1 MKQQQ
6 KKFIEITYR
15 KENTPA
21 IYFRVKQKKL
31 HIYSNTYVYVGNKRI
46 HSHILYEVFKKLHNS
61 FRKIMYN
68 KNFLYKKIHA
78 KSYRIKKAK

>member
-6 KKFIEITYR
+6 QQQKRKFIEITYK

-31 HIYSNTYVYVGNKRI
+31 HIYSNTHMLVI
-46 HSHILYEVFKKLHNS
+46 HKHNYIHILYKVFKKLHNS

-68 KNFLYKKIHA
+68 KNFF
-78 KSYRIKKAK
+78 IKKRTQRAKE